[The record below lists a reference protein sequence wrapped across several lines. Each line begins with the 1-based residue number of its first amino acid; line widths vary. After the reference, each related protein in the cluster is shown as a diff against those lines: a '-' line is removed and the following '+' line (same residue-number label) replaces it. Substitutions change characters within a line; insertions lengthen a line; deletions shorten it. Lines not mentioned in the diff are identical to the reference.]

1 MGQRS
6 LIACRQKTRPR
17 LYRHDS
23 DRRHHR
29 SSHPL
34 EQVEPVPHLQTGG
47 PKTPKRYIISIIV
60 PGLGKAENVQS
71 VVTPALTDHIDLVG
85 DGVDVERSTHELT
98 SQMTGMALKVRSDQA
113 IRGTTIN
120 YVRDAGRS
128 V

>member
-1 MGQRS
+1 MILIEYLIWPCTRS
-6 LIACRQKTRPR
+6 N
-17 LYRHDS
+17 
-23 DRRHHR
+23 R
-29 SSHPL
+29 SSPF
-34 EQVEPVPHLQTGG
+34 QHLRAGR
-47 PKTPKRYIISIIV
+47 PKMPKSDIVSILV
-60 PGLGKAENVQS
+60 SGLGKAENVQS

-128 V
+128 G